1 MPLTTKEFLA
11 VFETAQHQEWD
22 KTKISIMVFGP
33 NTEGKKIG
41 SSLRKYIIEKCNE
54 YGVVIRTEHED
65 FTDIHREILGSG
77 RSLCTM
83 ELTVAR
89 HVDAIVMIP
98 DSEGSLVEL
107 GMFAP
112 YREFHEKTLILYR
125 DKYSSPAAQ
134 LSFVYL
140 GPTLAYKA
148 SNAPIEFLDYR
159 RKELA
164 WQKVKAFLHNK
175 RADKYERSNLKKL
188 VS

>member
-1 MPLTTKEFLA
+1 LLNSVQDFFKEYR
-11 VFETAQHQEWD
+11 ETADQEWN

-54 YGVVIRTEHED
+54 YGVVVRTEHED
-65 FTDIHREILGSG
+65 FIDIHREILGSG

-83 ELTVAR
+83 ELVVAR

-188 VS
+188 IS